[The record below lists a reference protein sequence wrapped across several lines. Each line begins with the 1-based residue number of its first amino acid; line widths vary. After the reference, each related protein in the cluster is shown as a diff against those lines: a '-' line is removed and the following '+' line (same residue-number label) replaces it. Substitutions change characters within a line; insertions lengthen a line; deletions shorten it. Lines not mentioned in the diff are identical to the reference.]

1 MMAVD
6 GDVIQFPKQGELQ
19 LGSLLDHGA
28 NSSIFYVRNQTGFVV
43 KAHHSRSRQK
53 GELDVSF
60 SSETKIDLSGPGFCV
75 PIEWTVVHD
84 DERNKGQL
92 VVLFKLL
99 KDYIHLEKAI
109 TNIGEYSEQDRFVLS
124 KRLAYLLFEAHDNGW
139 LHGDLQP
146 RNVMF
151 HPKTL
156 DVQLIDFEWALS
168 TNHAVKDDTLFGVED
183 WMAPEL
189 LFYGRKSHSIASEVW
204 AFAKIVL
211 SLLAKGAASRNR
223 KFRSDGNADS
233 IRNHITTNGEKVPL
247 FDYDTEIETLRTLFS
262 CLSRATIPDIKSR
275 VSLAELILE
284 LDRVKM
290 KELNTFQSASMP
302 FEIICPEPSTTFKVT
317 ADDFEI
323 EFSDHAGSKFN
334 VRIGRIKKF
343 IIGPLDIE
351 IKVLMDSPAHPR
363 IQVNGATYPLTAG
376 FTVRNDVASWG
387 IRTIEVLK

>member
-19 LGSLLDHGA
+19 LGSLLGHGA
-28 NSSIFYVRNQTGFVV
+28 NSSIFYVRNKPGFVV

-53 GELDVSF
+53 GELDVRF
-60 SSETKIDLSGPGFCV
+60 SSETKIDLSGPGFCI

-92 VVLFKLL
+92 VILFKLL
-99 KDYIHLEKAI
+99 KDYIHLEEAI

-124 KRLAYLLFEAHDNGW
+124 QRLALLLFEAHEQGW

-146 RNVMF
+146 RNIMF

-156 DVQLIDFEWALS
+156 DVQLIDFEWALT
-168 TNHAVKDDTLFGVED
+168 TNHDVKDDTPFGVDD

-211 SLLAKGAASRNR
+211 SLLAKDAASMNR
-223 KFRSDGNADS
+223 KFRSDGNENS
-233 IRNHITTNGEKVPL
+233 ISDHITTIGEKVPL
-247 FDYDTEIETLRTLFS
+247 FEYDTEIETLRPLFS

-275 VSLAELILE
+275 VSLAELISE
-284 LDRVKM
+284 LDRVNM
-290 KELNTFQSASMP
+290 KELNAFQSASMP
-302 FEIICPEPSTTFKVT
+302 LEVICPEPSTALKVN
-317 ADDFEI
+317 AEDFEI
-323 EFSDHAGSKFN
+323 EFCDHAGSKFN
-334 VRIGRIKKF
+334 VRIGRNKRF
-343 IIGPLDIE
+343 LIGPLDIE

-363 IQVNGATYPLTAG
+363 IQVNGATYPLTTG
-376 FTVRNDVASWG
+376 FTVRNDIASWV

>member
-19 LGSLLDHGA
+19 LGSLLGHGA
-28 NSSIFYVRNQTGFVV
+28 NSSIFYVRNKPGFVV
-43 KAHHSRSRQK
+43 KAHHSRLRQK
-53 GELDVSF
+53 GELDVRF
-60 SSETKIDLSGPGFCV
+60 SSETKSDLSGPGFCI

-92 VVLFKLL
+92 VILFNLL
-99 KDYIHLEKAI
+99 KDYIHLEEAI

-124 KRLAYLLFEAHDNGW
+124 QRLALLLFEAHEQGW

-146 RNVMF
+146 RNIMF

-156 DVQLIDFEWALS
+156 DVQLIDFEWALT
-168 TNHAVKDDTLFGVED
+168 TNHAVEDKTPFGVDD

-211 SLLAKGAASRNR
+211 SLLAKDAASKNR
-223 KFRSDGNADS
+223 EFRSDGNRDS
-233 IRNHITTNGEKVPL
+233 IRAHIATKGEKVPL
-247 FDYDTEIETLRTLFS
+247 FDYDTEIETLQSLFS

-275 VSLAELILE
+275 VSLDEILSE
-284 LDRVKM
+284 MDQVTM
-290 KELNTFQSASMP
+290 KELNTFQSASTP
-302 FEIICPEPSTTFKVT
+302 LEVICPEPSTALKVN

-323 EFSDHAGSKFN
+323 EFYDHTGSKFN
-334 VRIGRIKKF
+334 VRIGRNKRF
-343 IIGPLDIE
+343 LIGPLDIE
-351 IKVLMDSPAHPR
+351 INVLMDSPAHPR

-376 FTVRNDVASWG
+376 LTVRNDIASWV